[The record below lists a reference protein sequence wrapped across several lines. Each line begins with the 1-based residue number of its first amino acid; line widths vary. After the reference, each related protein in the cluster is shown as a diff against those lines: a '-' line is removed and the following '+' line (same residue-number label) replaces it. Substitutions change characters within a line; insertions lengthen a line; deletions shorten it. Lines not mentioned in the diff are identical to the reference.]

1 MLKLIFKIIIGTNL
15 NYLILF
21 RAVFDQQNR
30 SYEVFPGLYCC
41 GYIFCSTICKKFIL
55 REPLV
60 LHRCKTYLRVGDQQ
74 PKPLAAVHIIKKI
87 SYGTNLQTR
96 TWLVNFLTP
105 IFGFYGKFYAMSKKK
120 LSNFVEKRRFYAA
133 SKL

>member
-1 MLKLIFKIIIGTNL
+1 MLKLIFEILIGINL

-30 SYEVFPGLYCC
+30 SYEVFPALYCC
-41 GYIFCSTICKKFIL
+41 GYISCSITRKTFIS

-74 PKPLAAVHIIKKI
+74 PKPLAAFHITKKI

-120 LSNFVEKRRFYAA
+120 VSKFVAKRRFYAA